1 MDTLLILIRIGSEFR
16 ETASGLIEKTSFV
29 RADNIPE
36 NANVSDDFLY
46 IKIKKNLWI
55 MTTRANSLNLFVN
68 VSRVSFGYPGNFI

>member
-1 MDTLLILIRIGSEFR
+1 MIMDTLLILIRIGSEFR

-46 IKIKKNLWI
+46 IKIKKNL
-55 MTTRANSLNLFVN
+55 
-68 VSRVSFGYPGNFI
+68 